1 MNFTYNSNKIYN
13 NWIQNCKK
21 FFSKWKDDD
30 FYSDKA
36 EHIYFY
42 SDVNED
48 SVNKLHDLLKTASKT
63 KKNMNVSM
71 PPKPIVIH
79 LNSPGGLVLSQN
91 LFSVVMSTQRV
102 PLCVVIESL
111 CASAATT
118 LALLAPYRV
127 MIDYSSYLIHDSFGG
142 SSQKGHEK
150 ISAEFTHVYDWVSKY
165 ISLLKERTGLSQ
177 KEIKKF
183 ISRDIY
189 IDSNYCKKKKI
200 IDRILKFP
208 KINTSKAY
216 NKSVHTELSLKL
228 PTFLKKT
235 NLNHLYIETEQIY
248 NDYLVAS
255 TSNNH
260 IETLEHSS
268 TLSEI
273 CIALDKF
280 ILLNTDNV
288 MKPILIH
295 FKPSVEY
302 YLRTNNNPL
311 DLVSLQYRIA
321 LIQQKTPV
329 VAMIEGPQALDN
341 LGLILMC
348 PIRLMMT
355 PTIITSYFTSIATGS
370 LSWGHKTI
378 DVLENTKY
386 NIKNVI
392 KFLKKF
398 SKLPAKFYSELQHEI
413 INLKPEDCLE
423 YDIIDQVVNFMKI
436 KPVTLKNMQNYYK
449 LNNLTQK
456 YSKSSTR
463 NLKRKNNKNL

>member
-21 FFSKWKDDD
+21 FFSKWKDAD

-42 SDVNED
+42 SEVTDE

-63 KKNMNVSM
+63 KKNGNISK

-79 LNSPGGLVLSQN
+79 LNSPGGSTLSEN

-118 LALLAPYRV
+118 LALLAPYRI
-127 MIDYSSYLIHDSFGG
+127 MIDYSSYMIHDMSGTQT
-142 SSQKGHEK
+142 QKGHEK
-150 ISAEFTHVYDWVSKY
+150 ISATFTQVYDFVSRY
-165 ISLLKERTGLSQ
+165 LSLVRERTGLSE

-208 KINTSKAY
+208 KINTSKDY

-235 NLNHLYIETEQIY
+235 NLNHLYVDTVQIY
-248 NDYLVAS
+248 DGELVES
-255 TSNNH
+255 TSNDQ
-260 IETLEHSS
+260 IETMEHAS
-268 TLSEI
+268 TLPEI
-273 CIALDKF
+273 CIALDKY
-280 ILLNTDNV
+280 ILHNNDNII
-288 MKPILIH
+288 KPILIH
-295 FKPSVEY
+295 FKPSIEF
-302 YLRTNNNPL
+302 YLHTKCNPL
-311 DLVSLQYRIA
+311 ELVSLQYRIA

-355 PTIITSYFTSIATGS
+355 PTIISSYFTYNHTES
-370 LSWGHKTI
+370 LGYGHKTI
-378 DVLENTKY
+378 DILENTKY

-398 SKLPAKFYSELQHEI
+398 SKLPVKFYTELQHEI
-413 INLKPEDCLE
+413 INLKPEDCME
-423 YDIIDQVVNFMKI
+423 YGLVHQVVNFMKI
-436 KPVTLKNMQNYYK
+436 KQVTLKNMQNYYK

-456 YSKSSTR
+456 FGKSR
-463 NLKRKNNKNL
+463 KR

>member
-21 FFSKWKDDD
+21 FFSKWKDAD

-42 SDVNED
+42 SEVNDE

-63 KKNMNVSM
+63 KKNGNISK

-79 LNSPGGLVLSQN
+79 LNSPGGSPLSEN

-127 MIDYSSYLIHDSFGG
+127 MIDYSSYMIHDSFGG
-142 SSQKGHEK
+142 SPQKGHEQ
-150 ISAEFTHVYDWVSKY
+150 ITVTFTQVYDFVSRY
-165 ISLLKERTGLSQ
+165 LSLVRERTGLSE

-208 KINTSKAY
+208 KINTSKDY

-235 NLNHLYIETEQIY
+235 NLNHLYVDTVQIY
-248 NDYLVAS
+248 DGELVES
-255 TSNNH
+255 TSNDQ
-260 IETLEHSS
+260 IETMEHAS
-268 TLSEI
+268 TLPEI
-273 CIALDKF
+273 CIALDKY
-280 ILLNTDNV
+280 ILHNNDNII
-288 MKPILIH
+288 KPILIH
-295 FKPSVEY
+295 FKPSIEFY
-302 YLRTNNNPL
+302 RQTKCNPL
-311 DLVSLQYRIA
+311 ELVSLQYRIA

-355 PTIITSYFTSIATGS
+355 PTIISSYFTYKHTES
-370 LSWGHKTI
+370 LGYGHKTI
-378 DVLENTKY
+378 DILENTKY

-398 SKLPAKFYSELQHEI
+398 SKLPAKFYS
-413 INLKPEDCLE
+413 
-423 YDIIDQVVNFMKI
+423 
-436 KPVTLKNMQNYYK
+436 
-449 LNNLTQK
+449 
-456 YSKSSTR
+456 
-463 NLKRKNNKNL
+463 

>member
-42 SDVNED
+42 SDVNDE
-48 SVNKLHDLLKTASKT
+48 SVNMLHDLLKTASKT
-63 KKNMNVSM
+63 NKNGNVSK

-79 LNSPGGLVLSQN
+79 LNSPGGSTLSEN

-102 PLCVVIESL
+102 PLCVIIESL

-127 MIDYSSYLIHDSFGG
+127 MIDYSSYMIHDSIIGG
-142 SSQKGHEK
+142 IQKGHEK
-150 ISAEFTHVYDWVSKY
+150 FSDSFHTEYDMISRYL
-165 ISLLKERTGLSQ
+165 SLVRERTGLSG

-183 ISRDIY
+183 ISRDIF
-189 IDSNYCKKKKI
+189 IDSTYCKKKKI

-208 KINTSKAY
+208 KINTSKDY

-235 NLNHLYIETEQIY
+235 NLNHLYVDTEQIY
-248 NDYLVAS
+248 DGNLIES
-255 TSNNH
+255 TSNDQ
-260 IETLEHSS
+260 IETMEHASS
-268 TLSEI
+268 LPEI
-273 CIALDKF
+273 CIALDKY
-280 ILLNTDNV
+280 ILHNNDNV
-288 MKPILIH
+288 IKPILIH
-295 FKPSVEY
+295 FKPSSGIY
-302 YLRTNNNPL
+302 RQTRCNPL
-311 DLVSLQYRIA
+311 ELVSLQYRMA

-355 PTIITSYFTSIATGS
+355 PTIISSYFTSTHSGS
-370 LSWGHKTI
+370 LLGSYKTI

-413 INLKPEDCLE
+413 INLKPEDCME
-423 YDIIDQVVNFMKI
+423 YGLVHQVVNFMKI
-436 KPVTLKNMQNYYK
+436 KPVTLKNIQNYYK

-456 YSKSSTR
+456 YSRSSTR
-463 NLKRKNNKNL
+463 NLKRKK